1 MKYNDSLKAT
11 PLPSHHF
18 EEHCLPSM
26 MMMFLLI
33 TTAAI
38 AIVGSSLSTM
48 SGVNAFAPD
57 NNIIRS
63 SVAASSSFSSFST
76 SSSSSSCSSSRTTT
90 SCLGMFFADKAS
102 AADAKK
108 RETSDNIDEGQLL
121 DALTMEEEIELLV
134 AKEIS
139 KTKRM
144 SNLRNE
150 KGVEYAPWMGISEA
164 DEGKIRSLMR
174 ERTEAR
180 RKRQEQERDVSGALF
195 RDSQAQ
201 ELSGTGLSY
210 KIIDGGNEVELQ
222 WGTKTEINTQGF
234 IVKRRAAKTN
244 DYSTLASYATFG
256 PLATKGKEGGI
267 YRYLDTTATPGG
279 WVYRISEV
287 DKFGNE
293 ADVCQ
298 CLVEVETEGEQK
310 AALFAGVGFGVFA
323 IGAFVAGIAM
333 DPMNGYN

>member
-1 MKYNDSLKAT
+1 MM
-11 PLPSHHF
+11 
-18 EEHCLPSM
+18 M

-38 AIVGSSLSTM
+38 AIVGRSSLSTM
-48 SGVNAFAPD
+48 SGVNAFAPV

-63 SVAASSSFSSFST
+63 SVAATSSSFSAFT
-76 SSSSSSCSSSRTTT
+76 SSSSSTSSCSSSRTTT

-102 AADAKK
+102 AADEKK
-108 RETSDNIDEGQLL
+108 KETSVDNIDEEGQLSL

-134 AKEIS
+134 AKELS

-210 KIIDGGNEVELQ
+210 KIIDGEVELQ
-222 WGTKTEINTQGF
+222 WGTKTEVNTRGF

-267 YRYLDTTATPGG
+267 YSYLDTTATPGG

>member
-1 MKYNDSLKAT
+1 
-11 PLPSHHF
+11 
-18 EEHCLPSM
+18 M

-33 TTAAI
+33 NTAAI
-38 AIVGSSLSTM
+38 AIVGSSLSTC
-48 SGVNAFAPD
+48 VNAFAPV

-63 SVAASSSFSSFST
+63 SVATSSSFSAFTS

-102 AADAKK
+102 AADEKE
-108 RETSDNIDEGQLL
+108 RETSAASGADVDSIDEGRSL

-134 AKEIS
+134 AKELS
-139 KTKRM
+139 KTRRT

-150 KGVEYAPWMGISEA
+150 RGVEYAPWMGISEA

-180 RKRQEQERDVSGALF
+180 RRRQERERDVSGALF

-201 ELSGTGLSY
+201 ELSGAGLSY
-210 KIIDGGNEVELQ
+210 KIVDGEVELQ
-222 WGTKTEINTQGF
+222 WGTRAEINTRGF

-244 DYSTLASYATFG
+244 DYSILASYATFG
-256 PLATKGKEGGI
+256 PLAAKGKEGGI

-310 AALFAGVGFGVFA
+310 AAIFAGVGFGVFA